1 VILVDIAVNWTALAT
16 SGGIPPWGAVNQTLF
31 AILVLATAPA
41 LLRWC
46 RRRETATVRTTQLH
60 PRGVCINGA

>member
-1 VILVDIAVNWTALAT
+1 VILVDIAVNWTVLAT

-46 RRRETATVRTTQLH
+46 RRRETATV
-60 PRGVCINGA
+60 